1 MYSWALV
8 MYSQVANNAY
18 SIQMKEWLVQP
29 QQQARAASK
38 RLKPNIRVH
47 PNTHKAYKKHS
58 AAYQV
63 IRRFWAR
70 TSHDI
75 LTMQFSSSRT
85 MRIISKSVLWEFHA
99 SHNSHQIIDIWIH
112 QVKNQVQTHI
122 YHHKFS
128 QCTIHFQI
136 NQLCSPSWT

>member
-1 MYSWALV
+1 

-63 IRRFWAR
+63 IRRF
-70 TSHDI
+70 
-75 LTMQFSSSRT
+75 
-85 MRIISKSVLWEFHA
+85 
-99 SHNSHQIIDIWIH
+99 
-112 QVKNQVQTHI
+112 
-122 YHHKFS
+122 
-128 QCTIHFQI
+128 
-136 NQLCSPSWT
+136 